1 MRRILRDMLQTA
13 LLALFLF
20 SGLQA
25 TVQNFRVEGSSMQP
39 TLAED
44 QYLLVN
50 KFLYYRFDG
59 DRLARYIPFLD
70 IEPGEARFIFR
81 PPERGEIIVFHF
93 PRDTTRDFVKRVI
106 AVPGDTVEMRS
117 GRVYVNGVIVEEPYL
132 TEPFGRT
139 TMAKRT
145 IGPEEYFVLGDN
157 RLQSN
162 DSRSWGTVP
171 LSNVVGKAWFSYWP
185 TSKADLF

>member
-39 TLAED
+39 TLSED

-59 DRLARYIPFLD
+59 TSLSRYIPFLD
-70 IEPGEARFIFR
+70 IEPGEAMFLFR
-81 PPERGEIIVFHF
+81 QPQRGEIIIFHY
-93 PRDTTRDFVKRVI
+93 PKDITRDFVKRVI

-117 GRVYVNGVIVEEPYL
+117 GRVYVNGVIVEESYL
-132 TEPFGRT
+132 TEPIGCT
-139 TMAKRT
+139 NLAKQT

-162 DSRSWGTVP
+162 DSRTWGTVP
-171 LSNVVGKAWFSYWP
+171 LSNVVGKAWLSYWP
-185 TSKADLF
+185 TSRADLF

>member
-1 MRRILRDMLQTA
+1 MLQTA

-59 DRLARYIPFLD
+59 ARLARYIPFLD
-70 IEPGEARFIFR
+70 VDPAETRFLFR

-93 PRDTTRDFVKRVI
+93 PRDITRDFVKRVI
-106 AVPGDTVEMRS
+106 AVPGDTVEIR
-117 GRVYVNGVIVEEPYL
+117 GGQVYVNGELLDETNVTNCSGQFCSMKIAE
-132 TEPFGRT
+132 G
-139 TMAKRT
+139 
-145 IGPEEYFVLGDN
+145 EYYVLGDN
-157 RLQSN
+157 RSQSN

-171 LSNVVGKAWFSYWP
+171 LSHVVGKAWFSYWP

>member
-39 TLAED
+39 TLSED

-50 KFLYYRFDG
+50 KFLYYRVDG
-59 DRLARYIPFLD
+59 TRLSRYIPFLE
-70 IEPGEARFIFR
+70 IEPGETSFLFGE
-81 PPERGEIIVFHF
+81 PQRGEIIVFHY
-93 PRDTTRDFVKRVI
+93 PRDITRDFIKRVI
-106 AVPGDTVEMRS
+106 AVPGDTVEMRN
-117 GRVYVNGVIVEEPYL
+117 GRVYVNRVIVEEPYL
-132 TEPFGRT
+132 TAPYGPTNLTEQ
-139 TMAKRT
+139 T
-145 IGPEEYFVLGDN
+145 IGPEEYFVMGDN

-185 TSKADLF
+185 TSTADLF